1 MKQTYTKEEVV
12 AIMQSIESYYK
23 LRWYNSPAMQRND
36 ESQEQILKCIWRIK
50 QMFWVTPEDYF

>member
-23 LRWYNSPAMQRND
+23 LRWYNYPEMQRP
-36 ESQEQILKCIWRIK
+36 QEQILKCIWRIK